1 MLKVGIV
8 GLPNAGKSTL
18 FNALARAHAPVA
30 VHPFTTVDPNV
41 GEAMVP
47 DPRLDRL
54 AETLR
59 PERAVPAHVRF
70 VDIAGLV
77 RGAHRGE
84 GLGNRFLGHVR
95 EMDALLLVLRAF
107 GSATIPHPEGDV
119 DPARDLDTL
128 LTELALADLESVE
141 RSAEKAERR
150 AAGSRDEAERDRAGA
165 LRRAVAVLDRGQVVR
180 TELPPDD
187 LERIRDAFLLTAKPV
202 LLVLNVGEEDLASP
216 EDVVA
221 RHRPT
226 LPEGAEVVAVCAKLE
241 EEVEDLSDAEA
252 TELLDA
258 YGIHERGTARIAAAA
273 RRLLGLITFYSIES
287 SECRAWLVPEGTTAV
302 EAAAEIHTDMAR
314 GFVKADAVPAD
325 ALIEAGSMAA
335 ARERGAVR
343 VEGRDYVVRD
353 GDVLT
358 FRFRA

>member
-30 VHPFTTVDPNV
+30 VHPFTTTSPNV

-54 AETLR
+54 ADTLR
-59 PERAVPAHVRF
+59 RERVVPAHVRF

-95 EMDALLLVLRAF
+95 EMDALLVVLRAF
-107 GSATIPHPEGDV
+107 GSATVPHPEGEV
-119 DPARDLDTL
+119 DPVRDLDTL
-128 LTELALADLESVE
+128 MTELALADLESVE
-141 RSAEKAERR
+141 RTADKTERR
-150 AAGSRDEAERDRAGA
+150 AAGSRDEAERDRAAA
-165 LRRAVAVLDRGQVVR
+165 LRRAVAVLDRGQAVR
-180 TELPPDD
+180 TALAPDD
-187 LERIRDAFLLTAKPV
+187 LDRIRDAFLLTAKPI
-202 LLVLNVGEEDLASP
+202 LLVLNAGEED
-216 EDVVA
+216 VA
-221 RHRPT
+221 NLSEVEARYRAA

-241 EEVEDLSDAEA
+241 EEVEDLPDAEA
-252 TELLDA
+252 AELLDA
-258 YGIHERGTARIAAAA
+258 YGIRERGTARIAAAA

-287 SECRAWLVPEGTTAV
+287 NECRAWLVREGTTAV
-302 EAAAEIHTDMAR
+302 GAAAEIHTDMAH
-314 GFVKADAVPAD
+314 GFIKADAVPAD
-325 ALIEAGSMAA
+325 VLIEAGSVAG
-335 ARERGAVR
+335 ARDRGALR
-343 VEGRDYVVRD
+343 VEGRDYVVGD